1 MTHRRTEARGGADVR
16 RTRRHDH
23 RGMVTVELAVGFVTI
38 TFLTATLAVVVLL
51 GVVQSACA
59 NTSTGMAR
67 QLARGDAEA
76 ASAVREAGPAD
87 AGVRVEEEASGVAV
101 TVSAPVPILG
111 MGSIVVTAERWAAW
125 EPGVG
130 NATSG

>member
-1 MTHRRTEARGGADVR
+1 MTSRRAEALGGADVR
-16 RTRRHDH
+16 RSRPRDH

-59 NTSTGMAR
+59 TTSTGMAR
-67 QLARGDAEA
+67 QLARGDAA
-76 ASAVREAGPAD
+76 AAAAVRDVGPAD
-87 AGVRVEEEASGVAV
+87 SDVRVTEETMGV
-101 TVSAPVPILG
+101 TVTISAAVPILG
-111 MGSIVVTAERWAAW
+111 MGNIVVTAQRWAAW

-130 NATSG
+130 SASSG